1 MNTCEFNTYNLIK
14 TVETVIVK
22 YKSSN
27 TRLKSGVKKKIIS
40 LNRFNGLI
48 SLLTLYIN
56 QKKYLEEK
64 MRKIIIAGNWKMN
77 NDLTQTEKL
86 IVHLKNLLQNEK
98 PNCDVVVCPPYT
110 SLSEASKLLKG
121 SQIKLGAQNM
131 HFEENGAFTGEV
143 SALMLKSVGCEYV
156 ILGHSERRHIFG
168 ESNEM
173 INKKIKKALSAGL
186 KPIFCVGELLEERE
200 NGTTNDVVKKQILK
214 GLAEISAD
222 DMKNIIVA
230 YEPVWAI
237 GTGKT
242 ASPAQAQ
249 EVHEF
254 IRDLVEIT
262 YSLEIANDLVIQ
274 YGGSVKPDNAKE
286 LISQKDIDGALV
298 GGACLKADSFVGIIK
313 GA

>member
-1 MNTCEFNTYNLIK
+1 
-14 TVETVIVK
+14 
-22 YKSSN
+22 
-27 TRLKSGVKKKIIS
+27 
-40 LNRFNGLI
+40 
-48 SLLTLYIN
+48 
-56 QKKYLEEK
+56 
-64 MRKIIIAGNWKMN
+64 MN
-77 NDLTQTEKL
+77 NDLKESEKL
-86 IVHLKNLLQNEK
+86 IVELKNLLQNEK
-98 PNCDVVVCPPYT
+98 PNCDVIVCPPFT

-131 HFEENGAFTGEV
+131 HFEENGAFTGEI
-143 SALMLKSVGCEYV
+143 SAIMLKSVGCEYV

-168 ESNEM
+168 ESDEV

-186 KPIFCVGELLEERE
+186 KPIFCIGELLEERE
-200 NGTTNDVVKKQILK
+200 NGTTNDVVKRQVLK
-214 GLAEISAD
+214 GLDGISAD
-222 DMKNIIVA
+222 DMKNIIIA

-254 IRDLVEIT
+254 IRDLIEID
-262 YSLEIANDLVIQ
+262 YSLEVANDLVIQ

-286 LISQKDIDGALV
+286 LLSQKDIDGALV
-298 GGACLKADSFVGIIK
+298 GGACLKADSFLGIIK